1 MAIPLILLISV
12 VMLLFFAPKGSNND
26 MALAVAEEEEREE
39 EEREEEEREE
49 EDIEPTFSMYD
60 GMPDI
65 KDSRLKLEEVAANI
79 ELPTSMAFLGP
90 DDILVLEKDK
100 GTVKRIVNGKMLEKP
115 VLDVNVGSSLERG
128 MLGIAIAK
136 NEFNTTVFLY
146 FTEARENNDGTDKCY
161 KDKDKSIHCAY
172 ENEPL
177 GNRLYR
183 YDFLNGNLVN
193 PKLILDVPAALGHP
207 IPNRHNGGP
216 VLIGPDQNVYV
227 VIGDVDRKS
236 QAQNIRGGVKPDGS
250 GGILRVTQNGGLA
263 GGGILSNEHPLNL
276 YYAYGIRNS
285 FGLDFDPITG
295 NLWDTENGDDNSDEV
310 NLIEPGFNSGWR
322 VIMGMSS
329 FEDEFASGDLVDFR
343 GNGKYSDPE
352 FVWSNIVGPTAV
364 KFLGSDKLGVE
375 YENDMFVAD
384 VHKGNIYH
392 FELNDE
398 RTDLELDGVLED
410 RVANT
415 DDELEGII
423 FGRDFGGITDM
434 EVGPYD
440 GCMYIVSIT
449 QGKIFKIS
457 SSE

>member
-1 MAIPLILLISV
+1 MNNLMAIPLILLISV
-12 VMLLFFAPKGSNND
+12 VILLFFAPKGSPND
-26 MALAVAEEEEREE
+26 MALAVTEEEERVEEEREE
-39 EEREEEEREE
+39 K
-49 EDIEPTFSMYD
+49 DIKPTFSMYD
-60 GMPDI
+60 GKPDI

-115 VLDVNVGSSLERG
+115 VLDVNVASSLERG

-136 NEFNTTVFLY
+136 NKLSTTVFLY

-161 KDKDKSIHCAY
+161 KYKDKSIHCAY

-183 YDFLNGNLVN
+183 YDFLNGKLVN

-227 VIGDVDRKS
+227 IIGDVDRKS
-236 QAQNIRGGVKPDGS
+236 HAQNMKDGVRPDGS
-250 GGILRVTQNGGLA
+250 GGILRVTQNGGPV

-276 YYAYGIRNS
+276 YYAYGIRNG
-285 FGLDFDPITG
+285 FGLDFDPVTG
-295 NLWDTENGDDNSDEV
+295 KLWDTENGDDNFDEV

-322 VIMGMSS
+322 VIMGMS
-329 FEDEFASGDLVDFR
+329 FVEDEFASGDLVDFG

-364 KFLGSDKLGVE
+364 KFLGSNKLGVE

-384 VHKGNIYH
+384 VHKGNIYR

-410 RVANT
+410 KVAQT
-415 DDELEGII
+415 DDELEDII
-423 FGRDFGGITDM
+423 FGRDFGGITDI

-440 GCMYIVSIT
+440 GYMYIVSIT
-449 QGKIFKIS
+449 QGKIYKIS